1 MSEYQNLFAALAKA
15 QGEMDALI
23 ASSTANIKSDKAAY
37 SYKYADLADVLRV
50 ALKTLS
56 KHSLGI
62 VQIPEVAY
70 EQNTTTVSIAAT
82 LFHASG
88 EFMPIAPLALRV
100 RPGATAQEVGS
111 AITYGRRYQLQAVL
125 GMAADD
131 DDGAAATESAKRQ
144 KTVAAQ
150 HRQQPP
156 GDGLNTEALKRA
168 NDIARLVSPPAWA
181 NGDQAGGD
189 DILSD
194 STISEPVKA
203 FVGELRGQESPG
215 ARKASEAMHTYA
227 AGVIDGITGEQTH
240 RQVFRTV
247 FRREVTN
254 DPDSRLAWTAAEM
267 IFKYLV
273 EQKTVKDA
281 NGQPVKDAKGKNV
294 KEKNLDFDKTKVQ
307 HIHAIHAWA
316 MEARGQMTIGQNGD
330 NMTIDPKTG
339 ELVESGDVLFA

>member
-1 MSEYQNLFAALAKA
+1 MSDYQNLFAALAKA

-56 KHSLGI
+56 KHNLGI

-70 EQNTTTVSIAAT
+70 DSNTTIVSIAAT

-144 KTVAAQ
+144 KAAAAQ
-150 HRQQPP
+150 HRQPVQTQQPVTEPSAEGEFMDNPPVEDASVDGPPAQTNGNRP
-156 GDGLNTEALKRA
+156 GQIAQAQLNTLHALGSAAYNGEWDAKRPALVKSATKGRTESSSELWQTEAQTLQSGIEKRVRKLYEALVEELTSGIATVDPSVFVEIDALHGVELANAYRA
-168 NDIARLVSPPAWA
+168 
-181 NGDQAGGD
+181 
-189 DILSD
+189 
-194 STISEPVKA
+194 
-203 FVGELRGQESPG
+203 LR
-215 ARKASEAMHTYA
+215 AM
-227 AGVIDGITGEQTH
+227 
-240 RQVFRTV
+240 
-247 FRREVTN
+247 
-254 DPDSRLAWTAAEM
+254 
-267 IFKYLV
+267 
-273 EQKTVKDA
+273 
-281 NGQPVKDAKGKNV
+281 QPVA
-294 KEKNLDFDKTKVQ
+294 
-307 HIHAIHAWA
+307 A
-316 MEARGQMTIGQNGD
+316 
-330 NMTIDPKTG
+330 
-339 ELVESGDVLFA
+339 